1 MSVSVG
7 WQAFFKGGEMKK
19 YKQAG
24 FLLLPFVLLMLV
36 LLVWLSFLAKG
47 LLNAFEI
54 LKVGA

>member
-1 MSVSVG
+1 
-7 WQAFFKGGEMKK
+7 MKEN
-19 YKQAG
+19 KQTG

-36 LLVWLSFLAKG
+36 LLVWLGFLAKG

>member
-1 MSVSVG
+1 MI
-7 WQAFFKGGEMKK
+7 FYFKNKK
-19 YKQAG
+19 HKNKQTG
-24 FLLLPFVLLMLV
+24 FLLMPFVLLMLV